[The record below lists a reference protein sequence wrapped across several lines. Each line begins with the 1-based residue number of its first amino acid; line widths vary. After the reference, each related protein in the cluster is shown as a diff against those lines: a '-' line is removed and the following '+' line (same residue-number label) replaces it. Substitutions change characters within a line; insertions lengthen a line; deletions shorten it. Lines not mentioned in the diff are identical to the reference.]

1 MKALLIIDV
10 QKAMIECENPVY
22 RSTQVIEN
30 IHTLVNSARLS
41 KTPIIYVQHNEENT
55 EFQNGSKS
63 WEIVENVK
71 PEVSDT
77 IIQKTYSDAFKET
90 SLKDILV
97 QKKINELIIVGMQSD
112 FCVNATSLR
121 AVEIGYPVTI
131 VSDAHS
137 TFDEEISAKDI
148 IQNCHEKWSSI
159 ITLKTTNE
167 VCLYDINQ

>member
-77 IIQKTYSDAFKET
+77 IIQKTYLDAFKET
-90 SLKDILV
+90 NLKDILV
-97 QKKINELIIVGMQSD
+97 QKKINELIYAKMNMS
-112 FCVNATSLR
+112 S
-121 AVEIGYPVTI
+121 
-131 VSDAHS
+131 
-137 TFDEEISAKDI
+137 SAIK
-148 IQNCHEKWSSI
+148 NNYFAYLFEKIENEKENVKW
-159 ITLKTTNE
+159 KT
-167 VCLYDINQ
+167 